1 MRITRKKIMAFLIAS
16 TMVATTIPWNYSK
29 VYADNNA
36 KQGENE
42 KVLSGFIKQN
52 TYDKYIEQYKDALKP
67 QKEISIKGN
76 SYSSATDASV
86 KIISDLN
93 GKSDVLQWDNGSGF
107 VEWEVD
113 VPEAGLYNLSMS
125 YYPLVG
131 KGRDIELG
139 LYIDGKVPFDIAES
153 FHFHRIWKNKT
164 AIERDERGN
173 DIRPKLIEASN
184 WIEEEF
190 TDFDGLNN
198 GALQFYFTK
207 GKHKLGLK
215 CVREALTIDS
225 IKLFQ
230 EQSAPSY
237 KEVSNEYS
245 QKGYKPGAAG
255 YIFTRQ
261 GEDTNTVSQETLYPM
276 YDRTSPA
283 TEPNDPSKVRLN
295 TIGSSNW
302 KYPGQWITWKVDVNE
317 DGLYNIG
324 IKSRQNLVRGMNS
337 TRKLYIDGKV
347 PFKEMENVLFP
358 YSTEWYMKTLGGDTP
373 YQFYLTKGTHE
384 IKLEVNLGNIAET
397 LRNIDN
403 DVYQL
408 NYLYRKII
416 MITGSVPDPY
426 NDYYLDTE
434 ISGLLDGFKKVSE
447 SLNKEENYVSKLTGA
462 SGSEA
467 TFLKEIASQLESFI
481 KDPDT
486 IPKRLDRFKS
496 NVSSLSDWV
505 LRLKEQPLEIDYLV
519 VASSQKSFP
528 KPNAGIL
535 NKIEFGTKAFV
546 SSFFENYNSIGN
558 VSKSKKTINVWVGA
572 GRDQAQ
578 IIKSM
583 VDDLFTPS
591 TGIDV
596 NLSLVD
602 TGNTLIQA
610 TLGGKGPDVAMLIP
624 KETPVNLAMRGALVD
639 LSKFNGFKDV
649 TKRFQA
655 SAMIPYEYE
664 GGYYAL
670 PETQDYNML
679 FYRKDI
685 FQELGIKA
693 PTTWEEFYSIIPII
707 QKNNMQIGIPESQNM
722 FETLLFQR
730 GGQVYKDD
738 KKTTALDQPQ
748 ALDAYKEWTG
758 FYTQYS
764 FPLLFDFY
772 SRFRTGEMPIGIV
785 PYTTYNQLSVAAP
798 ELRNLWEMLPIPGTK
813 AQDGS
818 INRKEGANG
827 SGAIMMKGIKDEEAG
842 YEFIK
847 WWTSAEVQ
855 ARYGSE
861 LEAVM
866 GPAARYNTANI
877 EAFNKLPWSK
887 VEADKLTAQWGSVW
901 DIPQI
906 PGNYYLTRSLSNAFR
921 KVVYNYE
928 NPREVLFKYN
938 QDINREIE
946 RKRTEFGLDK

>member
-1 MRITRKKIMAFLIAS
+1 MSVTIKKIMSLLIVCTIA
-16 TMVATTIPWNYSK
+16 VTTNPWNYSK
-29 VYADNNA
+29 VYAENNA
-36 KQGENE
+36 KQGTNE

-67 QKEISIKGN
+67 QKEISVKGN
-76 SYSSATDASV
+76 SYSSAKEASV
-86 KIISDLN
+86 KILSNLN
-93 GKSDVLQWDNGSGF
+93 GKSDVLQWDNGSGY

-113 VPEAGLYNLSMS
+113 VPETGLYNLSMT
-125 YYPLVG
+125 YFPLVA

-139 LYIDGKVPFDIAES
+139 LYIDGNVPFDIAEN
-153 FHFHRIWKNKT
+153 FHFYRIWNNKT
-164 AIERDERGN
+164 AIERDSRGN
-173 DIRPKLIEASN
+173 DIRPKLKEASD

-215 CVREALTIDS
+215 CLREALAIES
-225 IKLFQ
+225 LKLFQ
-230 EQSAPSY
+230 EKSAPSY
-237 KEVSNEYS
+237 KEVSDEYS
-245 QKGYKPGAAG
+245 QKGYKQGTAG
-255 YIFTRQ
+255 YIFKRQ

-283 TEPNDPSKVRLN
+283 TEPNDPTKVRLN
-295 TIGSSNW
+295 TIGSVNW
-302 KYPGQWITWKVDVNE
+302 KYPGQWMTWKIEVNE
-317 DGLYNIG
+317 DGIYNIG
-324 IKSRQNLVRGMNS
+324 IKARQNLVRGMNS

-347 PFKEMENVLFP
+347 PFKEVENLQFP
-358 YSTEWYMKTLGGDTP
+358 YSANWYMKTLGDETP

-416 MITGSVPDPY
+416 MITGTVPDPY

-434 ISGLLDGFKKVSE
+434 VPGLLDGFKKVSE
-447 SLNKEENYVSKLTGA
+447 SLKKEESYVSSLTGA

-467 TFLKEIASQLESFI
+467 TFLKEIAVQLDSFVE
-481 KDPDT
+481 DPDT
-486 IPKRLDRFKS
+486 IPKRLDKFKS
-496 NVSSLSDWV
+496 NVSSLSSWV

-528 KPNAGIL
+528 KASPGIF
-535 NKIEFGTKAFV
+535 NKIGFTTKSFIN
-546 SSFFENYNSIGN
+546 SFFENYNSIGS
-558 VSKSKKTINVWVGA
+558 VSTSQKTINVWVGA

-578 IIKSM
+578 IIKGM
-583 VDDLFTPS
+583 VDDLFTPN
-591 TGIDV
+591 TGIAV

-610 TLGGKGPDVAMLIP
+610 TLGGKGPDIAMLIP

-649 TKRFQA
+649 TKRFQT

-664 GGYYAL
+664 GGYYGL

-722 FETLLFQR
+722 LETLLFQR
-730 GGQVYKDD
+730 GGQIYKDD
-738 KKTTALDQPQ
+738 KKTTALDEQQ
-748 ALDAYKEWTG
+748 ALEAYKEWTG

-764 FPLLFDFY
+764 FPLTFDFY

-798 ELRNLWEMLPIPGTK
+798 ELRNLWDMLPIPGTK
-813 AQDGS
+813 MPDGS

-827 SGAIMMKGIKDEEAG
+827 SATIMMKGIKDEEAG
-842 YEFIK
+842 YEFMK
-847 WWTSAEVQ
+847 WWTSSEVQ

-877 EAFNKLPWSK
+877 EAFKKLPWSK
-887 VEADKLTAQWGSVW
+887 AEADKLTAQWNSVW

-928 NPREVLFKYN
+928 NPREVLFQYN

>member
-1 MRITRKKIMAFLIAS
+1 MRLRTKKIMTFLIALAVAS
-16 TMVATTIPWNYSK
+16 TIMPWDYTK
-29 VYADNNA
+29 VHADNNS
-36 KQGENE
+36 QGNTE
-42 KVLSGFIKQN
+42 KVLSGFVKQN
-52 TYDKYIEQYKDALKP
+52 TYDKYLEKNKDAPKP
-67 QKEISIKGN
+67 QGETVIKGT
-76 SYSSATDASV
+76 SYVSAVDASV
-86 KIISDLN
+86 KALSSLD
-93 GKSDVLQWDNGSGF
+93 GKSDVLQWDNGSGY

-113 VPEAGLYNLSMS
+113 VPETGLYNLSMS
-125 YYPLVG
+125 YYPLAA

-139 LYIDGKVPFDIAES
+139 LYIDGQVPYDIAEN
-153 FHFHRIWKNKT
+153 FHFYRMWKNKT
-164 AIERDERGN
+164 AIQRDSLGN
-173 DIRPKLIEASN
+173 DIRPKLTEAPD
-184 WIEEEF
+184 WIEEAF

-215 CVREALTIDS
+215 CLREALAIDN

-230 EQSAPSY
+230 EKATPTY
-237 KEVSNEYS
+237 KDVSSEYV
-245 QKGYKPGAAG
+245 QKGYKQGPDRF
-255 YIFTRQ
+255 IFKRQ

-276 YDRTSPA
+276 YDRTTPA

-295 TIGSSNW
+295 TIGAVNW
-302 KYPGQWITWKVDVNE
+302 KYPGQWITWKVDVKE

-324 IKSRQNLVRGMNS
+324 FKARQNFVRGMNS
-337 TRKLYIDGKV
+337 TRMLYIDGKV
-347 PFKEMENVLFP
+347 PFKEMENVKFP
-358 YSTEWYMKTLGGDTP
+358 YSANWYMKTMGDDTP

-384 IKLEVNLGNIAET
+384 IKLEVNLGDMANT

-416 MITGSVPDPY
+416 MITGTVPDPY

-434 ISGLLDGFKKVSE
+434 IPGLIDGFKTVSA
-447 SLNKEENYVSKLTGA
+447 SLKKEESYVSNLTGA

-467 TFLKEIASQLESFI
+467 SLLKEIATQLDSFVN
-481 KDPDT
+481 DPDT
-486 IPKRLDRFKS
+486 IPKRLDKFKS

-519 VASSQKSFP
+519 VASSKKSFP
-528 KPNAGIL
+528 SPDTNII
-535 NKIEFGTKAFV
+535 NKAVFGTKAFIK
-546 SSFFENYNSIGN
+546 SFFENYNSVGT
-558 VSKSKKTINVWVGA
+558 VSTNKKTINVWVGA

-578 IIKSM
+578 IIKGM
-583 VDDLFTPS
+583 IDDLFTPS
-591 TGIDV
+591 TGISV

-602 TGNTLIQA
+602 TGSTLIQA
-610 TLGGKGPDVAMLIP
+610 TLGGKGPDIALLIP

-639 LSKFNGFKDV
+639 LSKFNDFKDV
-649 TKRFQA
+649 TKRFQT

-685 FQELGIKA
+685 FQELGIKP
-693 PTTWEEFYSIIPII
+693 PTTWAEFYSIIPVI
-707 QKNNMQIGIPESQNM
+707 QKNNMQIGIPESQTM

-730 GGQVYKDD
+730 GGQIYKED
-738 KKTTALDQPQ
+738 KKSTALDQQQ
-748 ALDAYKEWTG
+748 ALDAFKEWTG

-764 FPLLFDFY
+764 FPLIFDFY
-772 SRFRTGEMPIGIV
+772 SRFRTGEMPVGIV

-798 ELRNLWEMLPIPGTK
+798 ELRNLWEMLPVPGTK
-813 AQDGS
+813 MPDGS
-818 INRKEGANG
+818 INRKESSNG
-827 SGAIMMKGIKDEEAG
+827 SGAIMLNNIKDKEAG
-842 YEFIK
+842 YEFLK
-847 WWTSAEVQ
+847 WWTSTEVQ

-866 GPAARYNTANI
+866 GPGARYNTANI
-877 EAFNKLPWSK
+877 EAFGKLPWSK
-887 VEADKLTAQWGSVW
+887 NEADKLIAEWGSVW
-901 DIPQI
+901 DTPQV

-921 KVVYNYE
+921 KVVYNNE
-928 NPREVLFKYN
+928 TPREVLFQYN
-938 QDINREIE
+938 QDINREID
-946 RKRTEFGLDK
+946 RKRTEFGLSK

>member
-1 MRITRKKIMAFLIAS
+1 MRLRSKKFMTFFIAFVM
-16 TMVATTIPWNYSK
+16 TATIIPWDYPK
-29 VYADNNA
+29 VYAANNS
-36 KQGENE
+36 QGDSE

-52 TYDKYIEQYKDALKP
+52 TYEKYIEQYKDVVKP
-67 QKEISIKGN
+67 QQEVIVKGS
-76 SYSSATDASV
+76 SYTSSEDANVSV
-86 KIISDLN
+86 ESSLN
-93 GKSDVLQWDNGSGF
+93 GKSDVLQWDNESGY

-113 VPEAGLYNLSMS
+113 VPETGLYNLSLS
-125 YYPLVG
+125 YLPLTA
-131 KGRDIELG
+131 KGRDIELA
-139 LYIDGKVPFDIAES
+139 LYIDGEVPFDIAEN
-153 FHFHRIWKNKT
+153 FHFYRIWKNKT
-164 AIERDERGN
+164 SIERDNRGN
-173 DIRPKLIEASN
+173 DIRPKLGEAPN

-190 TDFDGLNN
+190 TDYDGLHNE
-198 GALQFYFTK
+198 ALQFYFEK

-215 CVREALTIDS
+215 CVREALAIDN

-230 EQSAPSY
+230 EKSVPSY
-237 KEVSNEYS
+237 KDVSEENKED
-245 QKGYKPGAAG
+245 GYKTGPDGFVVK
-255 YIFTRQ
+255 IQ

-276 YDRTSPA
+276 YDRTDPA
-283 TEPNDPSKVRLN
+283 TEPSHPSKVRLN
-295 TIGSSNW
+295 TIGSVNW
-302 KYPGQWITWKVDVNE
+302 KYPGQWITWKVEVKE

-324 IKSRQNLVRGMNS
+324 FKSRQNFVRGMYS

-347 PFKEMENVLFP
+347 PFNEMENVQFP
-358 YSTEWYMKTLGGDTP
+358 YSTDWYMKTLGDSTP

-384 IKLEVNLGNIAET
+384 IKLEVSLGEVAST

-416 MITGSVPDPY
+416 MITTTTPDPY
-426 NDYYLDTE
+426 NDYYLDME
-434 ISGLLDGFKKVSE
+434 IPGLIDGFKTVSA
-447 SLNKEENYVSKLTGA
+447 SLKKEENYVSNLTGA

-467 TFLKEIASQLESFI
+467 AFLQEIAAQLDSFI

-519 VASSQKSFP
+519 VASSQENFP
-528 KPNAGIL
+528 KPSANLVKRIVFA
-535 NKIEFGTKAFV
+535 TRAFV
-546 SSFFENYNSIGN
+546 NSFFEDYNSVGN
-558 VSKSKKTINVWVGA
+558 VSTGNKTINVWVGT

-583 VDDLFTPS
+583 IDDLFTPA

-602 TGNTLIQA
+602 TGSTLIQA
-610 TLGGKGPDVAMLIP
+610 TLGGKGPDIAMLIP

-639 LSKFNGFKDV
+639 LSKFADFKDV

-670 PETQDYNML
+670 PETQNYNML

-685 FQELGIKA
+685 FQELGIK
-693 PTTWEEFYSIIPII
+693 PPSTWDEFYSIIPII
-707 QKNNMQIGIPESQNM
+707 HKNNMQIGIPEAQTM

-730 GGQVYKDD
+730 GGQMYKED
-738 KKTTALDQPQ
+738 KKSTAFDTPE
-748 ALDAYKEWTG
+748 ALEAFKEWTG

-764 FPLLFDFY
+764 LPLAFDFY

-785 PYTTYNQLSVAAP
+785 PYTIYNQLSVAAP
-798 ELRNLWEMLPIPGTK
+798 ELRNLWEMVPIPGTK
-813 AQDGS
+813 MPDGT
-818 INRKEGANG
+818 INRRESAGG
-827 SGAIMMKGIKDEEAG
+827 SSSIMLKGIKDEKAG
-842 YEFIK
+842 YEFLK

-866 GPAARYNTANI
+866 GPAARYDTANI

-887 VEADKLTAQWGSVW
+887 TEADKLTAQWNSVW
-901 DIPQI
+901 DTPQI

-921 KVVYNYE
+921 KVVYSYE
-928 NPREVLFKYN
+928 NPREVLFEYN
-938 QDINREIE
+938 EDINREIE
-946 RKRTEFGLDK
+946 RKRTEFGLDN